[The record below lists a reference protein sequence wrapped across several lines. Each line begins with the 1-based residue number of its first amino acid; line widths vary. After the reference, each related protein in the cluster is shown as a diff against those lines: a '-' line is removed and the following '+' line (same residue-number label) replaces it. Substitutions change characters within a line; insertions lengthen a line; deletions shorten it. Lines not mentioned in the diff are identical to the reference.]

1 MYPVKQPLQ
10 DTHPHT
16 PLSKNTT
23 AVHHH
28 VYTRELI
35 RKVEYIILNW
45 VLEAIVNQKLI
56 YTFKV
61 ILQHTDNRTP
71 IFATWTPSVLRIGLG
86 KRHRVLENKLL
97 YTQNL
102 TRICVEALH
111 GNKMMEVQ
119 RYIFSVLIC
128 ESHCYSGLSLGSGG
142 RGTCGLKSW
151 SNKDKR
157 QQKTCTPVPV
167 GVEGCG
173 VTLYHI
179 LIEFLALS
187 FIKTCT
193 QFCTYWE
200 SHHHRT
206 GLRTSQQ
213 PDKVGT
219 FHSLQALCPT
229 GSKHKKVQKNAYLFL
244 LLISSHSVS
253 DFPPYDSQFINVIY
267 LSAHFVISV
276 FPLTAFQGWQYN
288 KYNWQ
293 RNDVFHHLIIS
304 VLSVVAFY
312 THLISSE
319 MGLPVHWTANPVCW
333 ISINTKLQLDINQ
346 HKWQVGSS

>member
-1 MYPVKQPLQ
+1 M
-10 DTHPHT
+10 
-16 PLSKNTT
+16 
-23 AVHHH
+23 
-28 VYTRELI
+28 
-35 RKVEYIILNW
+35 
-45 VLEAIVNQKLI
+45 
-56 YTFKV
+56 

-128 ESHCYSGLSLGSGG
+128 EGHCYSGLSLGSGG
-142 RGTCGLKSW
+142 RGTCCLKSW

-219 FHSLQALCPT
+219 FHSLRALCPT

-253 DFPPYDSQFINVIY
+253 DFSPLWSTVYKRHLFICSFRYFSFPPHGISGVTIQQVQLAKKWCFSPPHHQCSVCCCFLHTPHQFWNGPSCTLDSK
-267 LSAHFVISV
+267 SC
-276 FPLTAFQGWQYN
+276 
-288 KYNWQ
+288 
-293 RNDVFHHLIIS
+293 
-304 VLSVVAFY
+304 
-312 THLISSE
+312 
-319 MGLPVHWTANPVCW
+319 M
-333 ISINTKLQLDINQ
+333 LDIHQ
-346 HKWQVGSS
+346 HQIAVGYQSTQMTGGVKLKWQWEYTVLKTPVTAISENYTEVN

>member
-1 MYPVKQPLQ
+1 
-10 DTHPHT
+10 
-16 PLSKNTT
+16 
-23 AVHHH
+23 
-28 VYTRELI
+28 
-35 RKVEYIILNW
+35 
-45 VLEAIVNQKLI
+45 
-56 YTFKV
+56 
-61 ILQHTDNRTP
+61 
-71 IFATWTPSVLRIGLG
+71 
-86 KRHRVLENKLL
+86 
-97 YTQNL
+97 
-102 TRICVEALH
+102 
-111 GNKMMEVQ
+111 MMEVQ

-128 ESHCYSGLSLGSGG
+128 EGHCYSGLLLRSGG
-142 RGTCGLKSW
+142 RGTCCLKSW

-167 GVEGCG
+167 GMEGCG

-193 QFCTYWE
+193 QFCTYRE

-219 FHSLQALCPT
+219 FHSLQALCST

-244 LLISSHSVS
+244 QLISSHSVS
-253 DFPPYDSQFINVIY
+253 DSPPPPPPPPPYDPQFINVIY
-267 LSAHFVISV
+267 LSAHFIFSV
-276 FPLTAFQGWQYN
+276 FPLTVFQGWQCN

-293 RNDVFHHLIIS
+293 RNDECFSPLIIS
-304 VLSVVAFY
+304 VLSLVAFY
-312 THLISSE
+312 THLTSSQ